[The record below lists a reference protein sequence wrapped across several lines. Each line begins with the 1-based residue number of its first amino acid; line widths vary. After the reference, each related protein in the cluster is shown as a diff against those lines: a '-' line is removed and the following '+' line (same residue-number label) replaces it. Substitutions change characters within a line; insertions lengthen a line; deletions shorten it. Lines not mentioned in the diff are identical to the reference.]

1 MLNMT
6 PAEIVANFGGQER
19 VARLELMLQRL
30 SAAGTRLMIIS
41 LGRTECIAAH
51 LKAVNLLRYFKEED
65 IYGRDSPDLRK
76 HRCGGLFCKALL
88 ILELMARAQWRSDEA
103 SFSCFLFLS
112 LRRALSFFLS
122 IKLLF
127 LSPSPSL
134 SECERSK
141 KSARESKRDG
151 ARRKEGTRERE
162 CESERE

>member
-19 VARLELMLQRL
+19 IARLELMLQRL

-41 LGRTECIAAH
+41 LGRSECIAAH

-88 ILELMARAQWRSDEA
+88 ILELMARAQWLPDEA
-103 SFSCFLFLS
+103 SFSLT
-112 LRRALSFFLS
+112 
-122 IKLLF
+122 
-127 LSPSPSL
+127 L
-134 SECERSK
+134 SESERAK
-141 KSARESKRDG
+141 KSARESERDG
-151 ARRKEGTRERE
+151 ERERE
-162 CESERE
+162 RARARERERARKRERERASEREHTR

>member
-19 VARLELMLQRL
+19 IARLELMLQRL

-51 LKAVNLLRYFKEED
+51 LKAVNLLRYFKGED

-88 ILELMARAQWRSDEA
+88 ILEIMTRAQWLSDEA
-103 SFSCFLFLS
+103 SFSFFLSFSLSEERAFCFFLS
-112 LRRALSFFLS
+112 LKPPL
-122 IKLLF
+122 
-127 LSPSPSL
+127 SL
-134 SECERSK
+134 SL
-141 KSARESKRDG
+141 
-151 ARRKEGTRERE
+151 TL
-162 CESERE
+162 